1 MANDFHALSAWLGD
15 LGNGVGARMGVATQ
29 KTVQDT
35 VNLSRSMAPVDTGN
49 LRASIHGSTQVGPTR
64 VLGEVTAGAHYA
76 VYVEQGTSRMAPQP
90 FMRPAQ
96 EATTPA
102 WLQAIAQAG
111 GTPR

>member
-1 MANDFHALSAWLGD
+1 MSNDFHALSAWLGE

-29 KTVQDT
+29 KTVTDT
-35 VNLSRSMAPVDTGN
+35 VNQARALAPVDTGN
-49 LRASIHGSTQVGPTR
+49 LRASIHGSTQIGATSV
-64 VLGEVTAGAHYA
+64 VGEVTASAHYA
-76 VYVEQGTSRMAPQP
+76 IYVEQGTSRMAPQP